1 MANSSV
7 SIAKT
12 SQDPDYDEIRAKVE
26 NAVNLV
32 GGIRDIVQPGQT
44 VLINPS
50 WVTTVTKREQAAI
63 TLPEVTRAVADIV
76 KDAGAKAIIA
86 ESSAIGVDS
95 EKVISESG
103 YQELRDIGYEVID
116 LKQTQKT
123 IIPIKD
129 GKILKEIESYKLVE
143 EVDAIFSVPKLKTH
157 DQMELTISI
166 KNLKGLLSDKF
177 KREFHQKG
185 VFEACVDWFS
195 ALRPSLAIVDAI
207 YCQEGLGPIFGKT
220 IEMDLIV
227 AGRDLVAVDAVCG
240 YIAGFSPEEVAITRE
255 ATVRGLG
262 VSAREDIKVVGESIE
277 SVQRPFMRV
286 LEDDRM
292 KIEGF
297 ELLYGEA
304 TCTGCRMGV
313 MSSIFD
319 MKENNQMMYL
329 DGITVVTG
337 DPEIPEAVP
346 KDGLVPVGRCVPKN
360 KRNERYVKG
369 CPPNNLD
376 IVQTIIGDQ
385 DKVERHWE

>member
-123 IIPIKD
+123 MIPIKD
-129 GKILKEIESYKLVE
+129 GKIFKEIESYKLVE

-177 KREFHQKG
+177 KREFHQNG
-185 VFEACVDWFS
+185 LFEACVDWFS
-195 ALRPSLAIVDAI
+195 VLRPSLAIVDAI

-220 IEMDLIV
+220 VEMDLIL

-262 VSAREDIKVVGESIE
+262 VSDREDIKVIGESIE

-376 IVQTIIGDQ
+376 IVQTIIGDR

>member
-123 IIPIKD
+123 MIPIKD
-129 GKILKEIESYKLVE
+129 GKIFKEIESYKLVE

-166 KNLKGLLSDKF
+166 KNLKGLLSDKY
-177 KREFHQKG
+177 KREFHQNG
-185 VFEACVDWFS
+185 VFDACVDWFS
-195 ALRPSLAIVDAI
+195 ALKPSLAIVDAI

-220 IEMDLIV
+220 IEMDLV
-227 AGRDLVAVDAVCG
+227 LAGRDLVAVDAVCG

-376 IVQTIIGDQ
+376 IVQAIIGDR
-385 DKVERHWE
+385 DKAERRWE